1 MLQVLGP
8 PPSRV
13 RDLNEAKARR
23 KRRAFAI
30 IWSVVMSRL
39 KKTVLVLC
47 VTLISRSAFAFF
59 DPVTISLATWF
70 TTSIAM
76 PVSYALGCATTYS
89 PPIRLFGTER
99 AVYGLDWGS
108 LACHAENVYGMQLS
122 FCGGSFEQSL
132 YGLQLGIIASGYAQ
146 EEIPLGDYHLFNI
159 DHCRMNGIQFGTFAA
174 KTAMANGFQLSAI
187 YNEAQTVNGFQIG
200 LVNETRKL
208 HGLQVGLYNEAKRGL
223 GLQVGL
229 VNFTRS
235 GMSKFFPVLNFVF

>member
-1 MLQVLGP
+1 M
-8 PPSRV
+8 
-13 RDLNEAKARR
+13 R
-23 KRRAFAI
+23 KL
-30 IWSVVMSRL
+30 WLS
-39 KKTVLVLC
+39 LC
-47 VTLISRSAFAFF
+47 ATLIVRSAFAFF

-89 PPIRLFGTER
+89 PPVRLFGTER

-146 EEIPLGDYHLFNI
+146 EEIPLGEYHLFNI

-174 KTAMANGFQLSAI
+174 KTATANGFQLSAI
-187 YNEAQTVNGFQIG
+187 CTEAQTINGFQIG
-200 LVNETRKL
+200 LVNTTRKL
-208 HGLQVGLYNEAKRGL
+208 HGLQAGLYNSAVRGL

-229 VNFTRS
+229 INHAERS
-235 GMSKFFPVLNFVF
+235 FAEYLPVLNFVY